1 MCIYIYKYVCVCVF
15 VYCMYA
21 CICVHAC
28 VDAYARTYIRTYCVC
43 LYECMVCSGVLWYA
57 VVMHGML
64 WYAMVCYGMLWHAM
78 VQLDAQIFSRLRRF
92 RQKNLNSERP
102 VSSSFTTSKSASRVD
117 VSSKRVTRRPG
128 CRELLMKSAGT
139 SKKQTEPKLAKG
151 ASSRSTGIH
160 LNIFQTYHIYIS
172 IRSLTF
178 RLERK
183 IYFKVSW

>member
-1 MCIYIYKYVCVCVF
+1 
-15 VYCMYA
+15 
-21 CICVHAC
+21 
-28 VDAYARTYIRTYCVC
+28 
-43 LYECMVCSGVLWYA
+43 
-57 VVMHGML
+57 
-64 WYAMVCYGMLWHAM
+64 MLWHAM

-92 RQKNLNSERP
+92 RQKNLSSERP

-160 LNIFQTYHIYIS
+160 LNIFQTYHIYIYPYIHWHSDWNGKS
-172 IRSLTF
+172 ISKLAGKLTCGKSPCVMSKSTISIDSMAMFNSFFYVYQRVHPINIPLNHDYPIKSL
-178 RLERK
+178 
-183 IYFKVSW
+183 